1 MLIDLGICIALEM
14 SIYGL
19 AFLIRYVILDI
30 RPTAG
35 SQLRIT
41 RQCDLYLVGLELFV
55 DFLLVNHRINLDQL
69 RWGLKV
75 ILGHCLHDLYLLFQL
90 FSLLDHVEHDL
101 GRLVFVCLPCHF
113 LDSFLKLG
121 GLRGRFSQLRLDKLV

>member
-1 MLIDLGICIALEM
+1 M
-14 SIYGL
+14 
-19 AFLIRYVILDI
+19 
-30 RPTAG
+30 
-35 SQLRIT
+35 
-41 RQCDLYLVGLELFV
+41 
-55 DFLLVNHRINLDQL
+55 
-69 RWGLKV
+69 